1 MVVKINKKKGILKEA
16 INLEYKTIL
25 KKVALLIVISIVFLL
40 LVKLCMFYI
49 PFLIAYIISLLVEPM
64 IKFIYKKTDFSRKT
78 SSIIVLATVFIVLI
92 CFVSWGIISLVSE
105 STHLLGALNTYLEK
119 MVEGINFLIEKID
132 MDRLALPNEIKQL
145 VQSTSSDILNK
156 SIDFLKNILNGFLEH
171 LKSVPTFFLYTVIT
185 ILATYFI
192 TSDKIYMLDRL
203 EHHVPKKIL
212 GKITTKVE
220 KIIKS
225 LGGYLKAEITMIGI
239 SFLIVL
245 MGLNIFYLMGMNVG
259 YPILMALF
267 IGFVDALPILRFWHG
282 YGTMECNSIFK

>member
-1 MVVKINKKKGILKEA
+1 M
-16 INLEYKTIL
+16 EYKTIL

-92 CFVSWGIISLVSE
+92 GFVSWGIISLVSE

-212 GKITTKVE
+212 GKITTKAE

-267 IGFVDALPILRFWHG
+267 IGFVDALPILRFRHG